1 MVTASSKHL
10 KQREALSGHFVLP
23 GKGCAH
29 STGPGMCPRLA
40 LAPVAP
46 LILPEPCCG
55 SEEQSRAHPLL
66 GGAHAPSSKGTFT
79 TSFLSQANGFMHRIQ
94 TIPHVTLKVLLKIY
108 IRFYIFIHTIRVRD
122 GCSSAAILFPAGV
135 SKASPSP
142 RRTPA
147 SVNVR

>member
-1 MVTASSKHL
+1 
-10 KQREALSGHFVLP
+10 
-23 GKGCAH
+23 
-29 STGPGMCPRLA
+29 
-40 LAPVAP
+40 
-46 LILPEPCCG
+46 
-55 SEEQSRAHPLL
+55 
-66 GGAHAPSSKGTFT
+66 
-79 TSFLSQANGFMHRIQ
+79 MHRIQ